1 MKQRIFTVVM
11 MMAVMM
17 TASVGLAS
25 CGGDDASGSGGG
37 GGSIPSAYVGTW
49 TCDQYCPE
57 DNTNYL
63 WAMYEEDGWPPTT
76 VTINGDGSWSG
87 NGLISGNGSCSIR
100 QGSIADDGYYALIT
114 FYQGGKTVSTAKVR
128 TYLNDHR
135 TGFVELQGYP
145 DKWFVFKK

>member
-11 MMAVMM
+11 IAVMM
-17 TASVGLAS
+17 TASVGLAG

-37 GGSIPSAYVGTW
+37 GIGNPIPSAYVGTW
-49 TCDQYCPE
+49 TCNEYCPE
-57 DNTNYL
+57 DNTYEI

-114 FYQGGKTVSTAKVR
+114 FYQGGKSVTAKVR
-128 TYLNDHR
+128 TYMNDHR
-135 TGFVELQGYP
+135 TGYVELQGYS